1 MCIIAQCSEVSSV
14 TQSIESISSA
24 GWEGIAGS
32 LLDLFTV
39 NVGVWEISID
49 VYEFMFNLSFIV
61 VAVDVCCL
69 AVV

>member
-14 TQSIESISSA
+14 TQLIESISSA
-24 GWEGIAGS
+24 GREGIAGS
-32 LLDLFTV
+32 LLDLFKV

-49 VYEFMFNLSFIV
+49 VYEFMFNLSFLV